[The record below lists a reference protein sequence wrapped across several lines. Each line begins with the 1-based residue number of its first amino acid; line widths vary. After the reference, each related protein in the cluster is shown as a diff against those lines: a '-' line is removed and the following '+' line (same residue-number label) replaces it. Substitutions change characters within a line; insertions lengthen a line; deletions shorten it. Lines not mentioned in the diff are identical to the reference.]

1 MNSKHDQQISHS
13 KTSYQTKNQNIYN
26 QKKYH
31 LLNEIIPKNSILN
44 KVKYKPNF
52 SIGQYFKD
60 KAKNSEVINLKNK
73 PNYISKVKN
82 IEKNSGD
89 ILDNELNEYEFFYN
103 DVNLDDLS
111 PIKIKGNYNIS
122 QKMLTERN
130 NNRYKSK
137 IFNNYN
143 PNNDYQNYYL
153 KTERERNKINNDY
166 EYDFLNADN
175 NYNNYAYMN
184 PDENCLNNNYYRKK
198 NLNVNVDLNNHY
210 AYNPKLKSKMQD
222 LTNIYSKE
230 YFEDVNND
238 SFRIRYI
245 NTNKTNKKKRYFYN
259 FDFANKNNINLKLEE
274 YRIKLFR
281 EFYKHF
287 KQFYMNKIKKYFKY
301 FIKKINN
308 NNELNNIHYFFN
320 KRIKNNSTK
329 VINLPRLDFKD
340 VFKHSSIK
348 DNFYKKINKNY
359 IYQIIN
365 NTNNINN
372 STFNISKNNISN
384 ITNNKS
390 SNAYSRNNYLKSAP
404 KTKGIR
410 PNNLIDNSFS
420 SSFQIGNATIINRN
434 ISFRNESNEN
444 ELFRDSKELKRKYK
458 QIKTRKERSKSKSDN
473 RLALSPNSEIIEDN
487 DSLLKLEEI
496 RKYMKLNKKSREK
509 KSNEKNKDK
518 DDNNEIND
526 YKYNNRSYQI
536 QNKLRDKKES
546 SNENIRV
553 EQSNSKKVLS
563 DIKRNKDNTDDNKN
577 KNTKDK
583 MSKKGRIQ
591 NIKNI
596 NNNKV
601 FSDNKKQ
608 NISLPYKYEIYP
620 NRKIFKTYTKLIKNI
635 ITEDKRI
642 YININ
647 YYFLTRNKKPSITRY
662 NFVHPCEK
670 ITINLIGN
678 SNNKLKTSNIKVN
691 LSEIKEEEGKN
702 QKIYSKNKKDDL
714 ETNHK
719 SVYQRYKKKRNNNI
733 ET

>member
-111 PIKIKGNYNIS
+111 PIKTKGNYYIP
-122 QKMLTERN
+122 QKVLTERN

-137 IFNNYN
+137 IFNYN
-143 PNNDYQNYYL
+143 PNNDYQDYYL

-166 EYDFLNADN
+166 EYDFLNTDN

-184 PDENCLNNNYYRKK
+184 MDENCLNDNYYRKK
-198 NLNVNVDLNNHY
+198 DLNVNVDLNNNY

-245 NTNKTNKKKRYFYN
+245 NTNKANKKKRYFYN

-359 IYQIIN
+359 IY
-365 NTNNINN
+365 
-372 STFNISKNNISN
+372 
-384 ITNNKS
+384 
-390 SNAYSRNNYLKSAP
+390 L
-404 KTKGIR
+404 
-410 PNNLIDNSFS
+410 
-420 SSFQIGNATIINRN
+420 
-434 ISFRNESNEN
+434 
-444 ELFRDSKELKRKYK
+444 
-458 QIKTRKERSKSKSDN
+458 
-473 RLALSPNSEIIEDN
+473 
-487 DSLLKLEEI
+487 
-496 RKYMKLNKKSREK
+496 
-509 KSNEKNKDK
+509 
-518 DDNNEIND
+518 
-526 YKYNNRSYQI
+526 
-536 QNKLRDKKES
+536 
-546 SNENIRV
+546 
-553 EQSNSKKVLS
+553 
-563 DIKRNKDNTDDNKN
+563 
-577 KNTKDK
+577 
-583 MSKKGRIQ
+583 
-591 NIKNI
+591 
-596 NNNKV
+596 
-601 FSDNKKQ
+601 
-608 NISLPYKYEIYP
+608 
-620 NRKIFKTYTKLIKNI
+620 
-635 ITEDKRI
+635 
-642 YININ
+642 
-647 YYFLTRNKKPSITRY
+647 
-662 NFVHPCEK
+662 
-670 ITINLIGN
+670 
-678 SNNKLKTSNIKVN
+678 
-691 LSEIKEEEGKN
+691 
-702 QKIYSKNKKDDL
+702 
-714 ETNHK
+714 
-719 SVYQRYKKKRNNNI
+719 
-733 ET
+733 